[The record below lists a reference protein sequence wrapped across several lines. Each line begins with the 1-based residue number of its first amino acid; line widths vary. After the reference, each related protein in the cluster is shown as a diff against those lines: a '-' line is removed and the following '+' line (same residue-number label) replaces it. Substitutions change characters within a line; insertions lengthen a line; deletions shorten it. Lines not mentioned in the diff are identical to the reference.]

1 MLSISVNRSRSA
13 ILAGV
18 AMLVIAAAGVNASEK
33 DGPATVE
40 AIPGSDLKRLTLT
53 PKAAERLDIQTVPL
67 REEKVR
73 RRIIVLGEVLEQPVG
88 QSSGTGS
95 KAVNTMGV
103 PQSAQFSGK
112 GSQDSIGSP
121 FRVRILL
128 HDDDE
133 DDLGEDDLD
142 DDDDDDDDAEV
153 LAPDDDDDD
162 DDDEPLMARR
172 VVLAS
177 SNGSPDVLYFKMK
190 SGARGLRAGQHVG
203 VRLIEPGSDMLKKVV
218 PYSAII
224 YDVHGEI
231 WVYTSPEPLVFVRH
245 GVTID
250 HIDQEMAVL
259 QDGPDVGTPIVTVGA
274 ATLLGT
280 EFGVGH

>member
-1 MLSISVNRSRSA
+1 MLGISVNRSRSA

-18 AMLVIAAAGVNASEK
+18 AMLVIATAGVNASEK

-73 RRIIVLGEVLEQPVG
+73 RRIVVLGEVLEQPVG
-88 QSSGTGS
+88 QSPGTGS
-95 KAVNTMGV
+95 EAVNTMGV

-128 HDDDE
+128 DDDDE
-133 DDLGEDDLD
+133 DDLGEDDL
-142 DDDDDDDDAEV
+142 DDDDDAEV

-162 DDDEPLMARR
+162 DNDDEPLIARR

-177 SNGSPDVLYFKMK
+177 SNGSSDVLYFKVK

-203 VRLIEPGSDMLKKVV
+203 VRLIEPGSDTLKKVV

-224 YDVHGEI
+224 YDVHGAI

-274 ATLLGT
+274 AALLGT